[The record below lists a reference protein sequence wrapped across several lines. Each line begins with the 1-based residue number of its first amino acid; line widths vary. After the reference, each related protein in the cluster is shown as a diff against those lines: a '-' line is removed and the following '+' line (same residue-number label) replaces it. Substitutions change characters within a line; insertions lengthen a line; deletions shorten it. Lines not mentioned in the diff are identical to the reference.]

1 MIAAKELDMNK
12 KEQNARML
20 DPNRFQVT
28 KNMPYVPGGPDNNNP
43 MNVTD
48 NASPTISAA
57 SIYGDYAQEYP
68 QMGTGMVNPMSVK
81 NSGLQ
86 QSFPMGQ
93 RLNAQPFNMQQ
104 QPDTSGVSMTPDG
117 MESGRLAGSAK
128 QRGLQVGAM
137 GMTGLPAQP
146 APGAFPGA
154 FPGSS
159 GPPMMQGMP
168 SAEQAS
174 GMSPQNS
181 MNPMTPGSSKT
192 TIKKKGK

>member
-1 MIAAKELDMNK
+1 MNK

-20 DPNRFQVT
+20 DPQRFQVT

-48 NASPTISAA
+48 NSSPPIMST
-57 SIYGDYAQEYP
+57 SIYGDYQQNYP
-68 QMGTGMVNPMSVK
+68 QMGTGVVNPMNVG

-86 QSFPMGQ
+86 QSFPVGQ

-104 QPDTSGVSMTPDG
+104 QPDTSGVSMAPDG
-117 MESGRLAGSAK
+117 MESGRLAQNVQK
-128 QRGLQVGAM
+128 FGLNAGPM
-137 GMTGLPAQP
+137 GLTGMPAQP
-146 APGAFPGA
+146 APGAFPAA

-168 SAEQAS
+168 SAEQAT
-174 GMSPQNS
+174 GMKPQNS